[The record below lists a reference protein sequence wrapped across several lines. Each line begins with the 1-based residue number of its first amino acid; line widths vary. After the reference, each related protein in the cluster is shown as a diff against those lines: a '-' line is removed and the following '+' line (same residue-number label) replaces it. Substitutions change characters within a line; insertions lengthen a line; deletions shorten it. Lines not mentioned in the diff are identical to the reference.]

1 MTPDVAIEGPAC
13 AELPP
18 VFCSH
23 RGRRDRDVKFSKI
36 VFYAAGVWGIAIL
49 TLLYFST
56 GTLDRV
62 PAPPVADPMF
72 FYGFL
77 AVTMAFQLVFLVI
90 GSDPVRFRPLMFPSL
105 VEKFGFIVSMVV
117 LFSRGRVTQ
126 TEF

>member
-1 MTPDVAIEGPAC
+1 
-13 AELPP
+13 
-18 VFCSH
+18 
-23 RGRRDRDVKFSKI
+23 VKFAKI
-36 VFYAAGVWGIAIL
+36 VFYAAGIWGIAIL
-49 TLLYFST
+49 TPLYFST
-56 GTLDRV
+56 STLDRV

-126 TEF
+126 TEFVTTLPDLLLGILFIVALAKTR